1 MPPRFV
7 CLIRALATTASAVS
21 AVVLVPLV
29 LATPGLARADNT
41 ATCIATNEN
50 SQKLRREKKLREAL
64 EELKIC
70 SQPTCPSA
78 VQRDCTQWMR
88 EVEAALPS
96 VSFSAKDGA
105 GTDLTD
111 VRVDMDGQMILQQ
124 LDGSSVPVDPGKHT
138 FKFSHE
144 GDAEVA
150 QEILV
155 SEGDKARK
163 IEVRFKGGA
172 KAEGSEGPHH
182 SAFPFVL
189 GGVGVAG
196 LITGTALFVVG
207 KNRFPNECKG
217 DLTKNADGLTECG
230 SGDIPNRANSA
241 VTQSNIGIGLLV
253 GGSVA
258 LAGGI
263 TWFLVE
269 QFSTPATE
277 TPAEAARRRL
287 KPRVLPTFGLT
298 SVGVQGTF

>member
-1 MPPRFV
+1 MSSRIAR
-7 CLIRALATTASAVS
+7 LLRATLLAAPAASAFVLGSVS
-21 AVVLVPLV
+21 P
-29 LATPGLARADNT
+29 ARADNT

-78 VQRDCTQWMR
+78 VQRDCTQWLR

-96 VSFSAKDGA
+96 LSFSAKDGA
-105 GTDLTD
+105 GADLTD
-111 VRVDMDGQMILQQ
+111 VRVDMDGQLILQQ

-138 FKFSHE
+138 FTFSHE
-144 GDAEVA
+144 GDAEA
-150 QEILV
+150 TQEILV

-172 KAEGSEGPHH
+172 KASAESPRH

-189 GGVGVAG
+189 GGVGVVG
-196 LITGTALFVVG
+196 LITGTALFAVG
-207 KNRFPNECKG
+207 KGRFPDECKEAPE
-217 DLTKNADGLTECG
+217 NADGLRVCG
-230 SGDIPNRANSA
+230 QGDTPNRANSA

-253 GGSVA
+253 GSGVA

-263 TWFLVE
+263 TWFVVE
-269 QFSTPATE
+269 ALATPSADTS
-277 TPAEAARRRL
+277 ARASRRRL
-287 KPRVLPTFGLT
+287 QPRLVPSFGLT